1 MNIKHVRELKSFQ
14 LQRGV
19 RPLSAPGPR
28 LGLRPDP
35 RYGLAIA
42 ICTSPP
48 QKKCPWF
55 KYSGAG
61 AVSTARVR
69 FSDYCYHE
77 PRIWYRFQEIQHQKF
92 RELGVTSR

>member
-1 MNIKHVRELKSFQ
+1 MNIKHVRKLKSFQ
-14 LQRGV
+14 LQQL

-28 LGLRPDP
+28 PGLRPDP
-35 RYGLAIA
+35 HYGLAIA
-42 ICTSPP
+42 MCNPPP

-69 FSDYCYHE
+69 FSDFC
-77 PRIWYRFQEIQHQKF
+77 
-92 RELGVTSR
+92 